1 MKATQMPIS
10 EYMGKVWYVY
20 VMEYYLVMNIGILL
34 LRAMWI
40 DEKNFELRER
50 VQDLKTK
57 GVQTFSFFWICSY
70 KWIVWVGGLATHT

>member
-1 MKATQMPIS
+1 MPIS
-10 EYMGKVWYVY
+10 EYMGKVWYVS

-57 GVQTFSFFWICSY
+57 GVQTFSFF
-70 KWIVWVGGLATHT
+70 

>member
-57 GVQTFSFFWICSY
+57 GVQTFSFF
-70 KWIVWVGGLATHT
+70 

>member
-1 MKATQMPIS
+1 MPIS

-40 DEKNFELRER
+40 D
-50 VQDLKTK
+50 
-57 GVQTFSFFWICSY
+57 
-70 KWIVWVGGLATHT
+70 